1 MSDNKLPA
9 RQKPSAIEPGSPARE
24 TSIFGKIA
32 SAFISRLNTKT
43 IRDGTTEAE
52 AHRLYI
58 EELERL
64 AHSKEKKDRAV
75 AHYVDHLGDLIQ
87 DDHEQHLHQMDR
99 NRMQRQL
106 EAQRE
111 KHQLTLA
118 ALQQEEELSMAGRAA
133 ARAQWGLDAF
143 LQSLPYRKERI
154 DHLFKSGAADAAL
167 DMIATLKEL
176 MDEQT
181 VKVAPGR
188 PDPVPFE
195 KFIEVLDA
203 YIKEAQKKQ
212 ESDEQLALLH
222 TFRSELSAA
231 VEQEKNRSS

>member
-1 MSDNKLPA
+1 MSDNKLPT
-9 RQKPSAIEPGSPARE
+9 RHRPSAVEPSSPARE
-24 TSIFGKIA
+24 NSIVGKIA
-32 SAFISRLNTKT
+32 SAFMSRLNTKT

-64 AHSKEKKDRAV
+64 AHSIAKKERAV
-75 AHYVDHLGDLIQ
+75 AQLDHLDELIQ
-87 DDHEQHLHQMDR
+87 DDHKQHKHEMER
-99 NRMQRQL
+99 NDLQRQL
-106 EAQRE
+106 ETQRD
-111 KHQLTLA
+111 KHQLALI
-118 ALQQEEELSMAGRAA
+118 ALQQKEELSMAGRAA

-154 DHLFKSGAADAAL
+154 EHLFKSGAADAAL
-167 DMIATLKEL
+167 DLIATLKEL

-181 VKVAPGR
+181 VKDAPGR

-195 KFIEVLDA
+195 KFLDVLDA

-212 ESDEQLALLH
+212 ASDEQLALLH

-231 VEQEKNRSS
+231 VEQEKSRSS

>member
-1 MSDNKLPA
+1 MSDNKLPT
-9 RQKPSAIEPGSPARE
+9 RHRPSAVEPSSPARE
-24 TSIFGKIA
+24 KSIVGKIA
-32 SAFISRLNTKT
+32 SAFMSRLNTKT

-64 AHSKEKKDRAV
+64 AHSIAKKERA
-75 AHYVDHLGDLIQ
+75 AAQLDHLDELIQ
-87 DDHEQHLHQMDR
+87 DDHKQHKHEMER
-99 NRMQRQL
+99 NDLQRQL
-106 EAQRE
+106 ETQRD
-111 KHQLTLA
+111 KHQLALI
-118 ALQQEEELSMAGRAA
+118 ALQQKEELSMAGRAA

-154 DHLFKSGAADAAL
+154 EHLFKSGAADAAL
-167 DMIATLKEL
+167 DLIATLKEL

-181 VKVAPGR
+181 VKDAPGR

-195 KFIEVLDA
+195 KFLDVLDA
-203 YIKEAQKKQ
+203 YIKEAQEKQ
-212 ESDEQLALLH
+212 ASDEQLALLH

-231 VEQEKNRSS
+231 VEQEKSRSS

>member
-9 RQKPSAIEPGSPARE
+9 RQRPSAIEPGSPARE
-24 TSIFGKIA
+24 TSIFNKIA
-32 SAFISRLNTKT
+32 SAFKSRLNTKT

-75 AHYVDHLGDLIQ
+75 AHYVDHLDDLIQ

-106 EAQRE
+106 EAQRD
-111 KHQLTLA
+111 KHQLALA

-154 DHLFKSGAADAAL
+154 DHLFKSGTADAAL

-176 MDEQT
+176 MDEQG
-181 VKVAPGR
+181 VKDAPGR